1 MGFGFHSLAGYA
13 DSSIWAWGY
22 NQQGQL
28 GDNTKTYQSSP
39 IAVAGGRSF
48 DAIATGDYNSLTLD
62 ISDGLIYAWGYN
74 DRGQL
79 GDNTILP
86 KSSPVAVAGSRSFSE
101 IGVGRYHSLA
111 IDASTGLV
119 YAWGRNNYGQLGD
132 NTTADKSSP
141 IAVAGS
147 RSFDEIAAGQYH
159 SLALDASDG
168 LVYAWGYN
176 SNGEL
181 GDNTTD
187 RKSSPVAVAGSR
199 SFEFLN
205 EMPPPPPPTPASTNL
220 VCRLSVYFIPNS
232 TNLVCRITNPASFP
246 TIWGENNPTGGEI
259 NAGNWYKWSDGSGEK
274 PDVT

>member
-48 DAIATGDYNSLTLD
+48 DAIAAGDYNSLTLD

-86 KSSPVAVAGSRSFSE
+86 
-101 IGVGRYHSLA
+101 
-111 IDASTGLV
+111 
-119 YAWGRNNYGQLGD
+119 
-132 NTTADKSSP
+132 
-141 IAVAGS
+141 
-147 RSFDEIAAGQYH
+147 
-159 SLALDASDG
+159 
-168 LVYAWGYN
+168 
-176 SNGEL
+176 
-181 GDNTTD
+181 
-187 RKSSPVAVAGSR
+187 KSSPVAVAGSR